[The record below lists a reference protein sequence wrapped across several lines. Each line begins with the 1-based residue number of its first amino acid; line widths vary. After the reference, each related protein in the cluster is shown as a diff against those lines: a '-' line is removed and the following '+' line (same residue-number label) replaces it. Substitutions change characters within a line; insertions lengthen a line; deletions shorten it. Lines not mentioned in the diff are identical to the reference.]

1 MLNVLKL
8 KSMNIEEKKLEQ
20 VQKKIKAIFDEE
32 YKKDADKVYWYLV
45 AIHIMKSDVD
55 VKYCVGA
62 HSVRISDF
70 HLDDDISGDYERE
83 CDIVKNVDVT
93 LIYRIMLYDKDFWNS
108 HYADIVNF
116 IIDYYFS
123 IDKIGADYTTPS
135 GVSSL
140 MAYFVQKFGSKDVF
154 DPCAGLCGI
163 AFQPEMKDVN
173 FQGIEIKNR
182 IKVLADIK
190 LSTLPGYKRCDPGTS
205 LDDDFYDDYYDFE
218 TMVSDLPFGVKI
230 DDKGLT
236 MEDFFVSK
244 FIEEDEFRN
253 AVLVVS
259 PSFVDNSISLHH
271 KDLIENGYVEMVITL
286 PSCTYDRT
294 SVSPVMLVLNKDRR
308 VISTTFIDAR
318 DCAVKIDRKY
328 CLDSDKVKQRIE
340 ENDSIFAAYVEC
352 NDIIS
357 HGYSLNQRNYL
368 KVIYDINPDEKLYKI
383 DDVAKIIT
391 GETKRNVI
399 NGKYLLKENFSTS
412 LFDTTDAE
420 KEHGISE
427 KPYDFRRVVNEPCV
441 VTNNS
446 FSKYYIKTDN
456 EPVNVAFPWRVYK
469 INEQLC
475 LSEYFVYKMREIYNN
490 SLKGSGMLFASDID
504 YIPLYPLESQKHILE
519 RARRKEQN
527 VLLEKLRR
535 LHYLG
540 DMSSDLLHN
549 LGVIFS
555 RIGCS
560 AASLGNVKDNIEL
573 KTIDS
578 NVKFAIRQINMT
590 GADYSSVTPIFKK
603 VNLSELI
610 DEYLDEWQLAGF
622 KTFRTREA
630 TLLPEDT
637 KVKVDI
643 DMFKSM
649 MDCIL
654 INAHQHGFSRHY
666 SVDNTVLV
674 NSTGVFI
681 DGKQY
686 VQIEI
691 SNNGNPFP
699 DGMTLN
705 DYASRGIVG
714 INSHQ
719 DGIGGDHIIK
729 ILHHFGGKLAIEQTS
744 KWFSVLLFIPVYLTS
759 DISNFNECE
768 YECI

>member
-45 AIHIMKSDVD
+45 AIHIMKSDVN

-173 FQGIEIKNR
+173 FQGLEINNR

-190 LSTLPGYKRCDPGTS
+190 LSTLSGYKRCDPGTS
-205 LDDDFYDDYYDFE
+205 LDDDFYNDYYDFE

-271 KDLIENGYVEMVITL
+271 KNLIENGYVEMVITL

-294 SVSPVMLVLNKDRR
+294 SVSPVMLVLNKDRK

-368 KVIYDINPDEKLYKI
+368 KVIYDINPDEKLYKL

-504 YIPLYPLESQKHILE
+504 YIPLYPLESQKNILE